1 MYRHRVKKAPS
12 PVFGDTL
19 EAMQYSINEQRKLID
34 ADGKTKKEIYM
45 APTQQN
51 NHNSHFSLSRVKPH

>member
-19 EAMQYSINEQRKLID
+19 EAMQYTINEQRKLVD
-34 ADGKTKKEIYM
+34 TDGKANERKLHSTTTK
-45 APTQQN
+45 TQ
-51 NHNSHFSLSRVKPH
+51 L